1 MHQKNEQHNFT
12 PMGGLQKMQTAHFS
26 IQTQGGFIL
35 TDNEKELLQAKHRLE
50 EAQARDRVK
59 ERKARTHRLIQIG
72 AIFVKACP
80 ELAYMDLKELEKR
93 LCEAMEKE

>member
-1 MHQKNEQHNFT
+1 
-12 PMGGLQKMQTAHFS
+12 MGGLQKMQTALFLYPKR
-26 IQTQGGFIL
+26 GGFIL
-35 TDNEKELLQAKHRLE
+35 TDMEKELLQAKHRLE
-50 EAQARDRVK
+50 EAQARDRAK

-80 ELAYMDLKELEKR
+80 ELAYMDLKELEKQ

>member
-1 MHQKNEQHNFT
+1 
-12 PMGGLQKMQTAHFS
+12 MGGLQKMQTALFLCKK
-26 IQTQGGFIL
+26 QGGFIL
-35 TDNEKELLQAKHRLE
+35 TDTEKELLQAKHRLE